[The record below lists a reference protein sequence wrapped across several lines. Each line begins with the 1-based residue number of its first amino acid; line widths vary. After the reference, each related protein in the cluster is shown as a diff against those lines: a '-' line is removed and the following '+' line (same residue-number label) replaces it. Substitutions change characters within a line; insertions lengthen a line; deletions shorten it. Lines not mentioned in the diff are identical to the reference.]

1 MYTKQVKWK
10 VNHISVAYSL
20 SNICTKHAGIG
31 QLLLKLSLVV
41 GWYVLWDTVYNTII
55 TCFYVKNVPFGE
67 HVNKLLL
74 TILGG
79 QIPTAILG
87 LIGDFKPNT
96 WTIQTFILSKLL
108 HGFQPNFA

>member
-1 MYTKQVKWK
+1 
-10 VNHISVAYSL
+10 
-20 SNICTKHAGIG
+20 
-31 QLLLKLSLVV
+31 
-41 GWYVLWDTVYNTII
+41 VYNTII

-96 WTIQTFILSKLL
+96 
-108 HGFQPNFA
+108 